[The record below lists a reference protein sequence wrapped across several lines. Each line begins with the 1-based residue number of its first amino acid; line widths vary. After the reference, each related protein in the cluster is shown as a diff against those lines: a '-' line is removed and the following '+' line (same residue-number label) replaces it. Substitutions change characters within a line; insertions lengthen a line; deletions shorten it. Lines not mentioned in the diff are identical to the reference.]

1 MEESCSHIFIHCP
14 RAKEFWD
21 LMPCP
26 TMLHINLSWAD
37 WITKNLEC
45 SSPANNNIP
54 SDVNFCFALWHI
66 WKRRN
71 DWIFSKINSPISF
84 TVRQCSWAAYEYF
97 YSRNIPESQKPS
109 TIAWSPPPSPLL
121 KINCDASFLP
131 ATLQTGCAVV
141 CRNNLGEWV
150 EGFIWKGYAPSSHDA
165 ELKAIQLSLQWIKER
180 GWKNAMLCSDAKRA
194 VDEIKQDQISANIS
208 NCITNCRDLLQEL
221 HLLASFSLSSSS
233 FKPRAA
239 FKVEDI
245 VPSFWGNEQERL
257 NDEDDSGCLEDLAS
271 DSPVY
276 QKTLRLV
283 ECAMFAAVAGLTYL
297 LSNSLAIE
305 NYFGCF
311 FALPIVIT
319 SMRWGI
325 AAGRKTMVATAV
337 LLLVLSGPVKALTY
351 VVRAI
356 GALGYVV
363 TTSFLIRE
371 NILALITV
379 NVHATLTLI
388 LNSLGFNTVPSMN
401 TIYAIFGTLAWD
413 EGIIGVAEMADE
425 CTLVSI
431 YSCCEAAMS

>member
-1 MEESCSHIFIHCP
+1 MNKIL
-14 RAKEFWD
+14 K
-21 LMPCP
+21 
-26 TMLHINLSWAD
+26 LHHYH
-37 WITKNLEC
+37 
-45 SSPANNNIP
+45 SP
-54 SDVNFCFALWHI
+54 L
-66 WKRRN
+66 
-71 DWIFSKINSPISF
+71 
-84 TVRQCSWAAYEYF
+84 Y
-97 YSRNIPESQKPS
+97 
-109 TIAWSPPPSPLL
+109 SPPPFLLHSHSPSFNP
-121 KINCDASFLP
+121 KPINFF
-131 ATLQTGCAVV
+131 
-141 CRNNLGEWV
+141 RH
-150 EGFIWKGYAPSSHDA
+150 Y
-165 ELKAIQLSLQWIKER
+165 
-180 GWKNAMLCSDAKRA
+180 NAFS
-194 VDEIKQDQISANIS
+194 
-208 NCITNCRDLLQEL
+208 
-221 HLLASFSLSSSS
+221 ASFSLSSSS
-233 FKPRAA
+233 FKPQAA

-245 VPSFWGNEQERL
+245 VPSFWGNEQEQQESL

-283 ECAMFAAVAGLTYL
+283 ECAMFAAVAGLTYF

-351 VVRAI
+351 VLMHGLLGFTMGSLWRLQVKWRLSIFLCTLVRAI

-401 TIYAIFGTLAWD
+401 TIYAIFGTL
-413 EGIIGVAEMADE
+413 
-425 CTLVSI
+425 LLLN
-431 YSCCEAAMS
+431 CCFFVFLLHILYALFLSRLGMKASLALPRWLMNAL

>member
-1 MEESCSHIFIHCP
+1 MNKIL
-14 RAKEFWD
+14 K
-21 LMPCP
+21 
-26 TMLHINLSWAD
+26 LHHYH
-37 WITKNLEC
+37 
-45 SSPANNNIP
+45 SP
-54 SDVNFCFALWHI
+54 L
-66 WKRRN
+66 
-71 DWIFSKINSPISF
+71 
-84 TVRQCSWAAYEYF
+84 Y
-97 YSRNIPESQKPS
+97 
-109 TIAWSPPPSPLL
+109 SPPPFLLHSHSPSFNP
-121 KINCDASFLP
+121 KPINFF
-131 ATLQTGCAVV
+131 
-141 CRNNLGEWV
+141 RH
-150 EGFIWKGYAPSSHDA
+150 Y
-165 ELKAIQLSLQWIKER
+165 
-180 GWKNAMLCSDAKRA
+180 NAFS
-194 VDEIKQDQISANIS
+194 
-208 NCITNCRDLLQEL
+208 
-221 HLLASFSLSSSS
+221 ASFSLSSSS
-233 FKPRAA
+233 FKPQAA

-245 VPSFWGNEQERL
+245 VPSFWGNEQEQQESL

-283 ECAMFAAVAGLTYL
+283 ECAMFAAVAGLTYF

-413 EGIIGVAEMADE
+413 EGIIGIAEMADE
-425 CTLVSI
+425 CTVISM
-431 YSCCEAAMS
+431 YSCCEAAM